1 MKSKIHLWICLSF
14 LFLGCSNDDN
24 NSETGNSVFPASFT
38 VIGEDQSQVYQFTS
52 QNGSQ
57 MGSSSSLTEQLGVP
71 SNYLTIRQ
79 NDEYLSFYTFSE
91 DSFSLFRW
99 NVDQSVG
106 ETFDSFYTV
115 STQRSIA
122 WGIDLDDVVLFGYF
136 GPFTARNLFLQ
147 RVDLVEDSLRDI
159 PIEDNVMLS
168 FQPLLHNQK
177 LYLSFRDMQGNN
189 KLVLYDEA
197 NDRLSQVLDFGTAPF
212 SFLVAENDEIAVIQ
226 NLPSPT
232 MGFYNGEDLTL
243 IEEVALQR
251 NFPLEMGP
259 IQNASIFEN
268 RFYYNFVYPQPAIL
282 PEGPAVY
289 DLQTGEHGLI
299 DLAGIL
305 SEVETEVGQ
314 NIEVTTQRFDEV
326 SRVFLVGFAATSS
339 NTISGGVV
347 QISEDGTRFEIF
359 EFPFFPTY
367 FVRN

>member
-1 MKSKIHLWICLSF
+1 MKSKIHLWICVSF
-14 LFLGCSNDDN
+14 VVWGCSNDDN
-24 NSETGNSVFPASFT
+24 DSDNHNGEFPASFT

-57 MGSSSSLTEQLGVP
+57 MGTSSSLTERLGVP

-79 NDEYLSFYTFSE
+79 NGDDLSFYTFSE

-99 NVDQSVG
+99 NVGQSTG

-115 STQRSIA
+115 SAQRSIT
-122 WGIDLDDVVLFGYF
+122 WGIDMDDAVLFGYF

-147 RVDLVEDSLRDI
+147 RVDLVEGNLRDI

-177 LYLSFRDMQGNN
+177 LYLSFRDMEGNN

-197 NDRLSQVLDFGTAPF
+197 NERLSQVLDFGTAPF
-212 SFLVAENDEIAVIQ
+212 SFLVAENNEIAVIQ
-226 NLPSPT
+226 NIPSPT
-232 MGFYNGEDLTL
+232 MGFYDGDDLTL
-243 IEEVALQR
+243 IEEVSLQR

-259 IQNASIFEN
+259 IQNASIFQN

-289 DLQTGEHGLI
+289 DLQTGEHRLI
-299 DLAGIL
+299 DLSRIL
-305 SEVETEVGQ
+305 GQVETEIGQ
-314 NIEVTTQRFDEV
+314 NVQVTTQRFDEV
-326 SRVFLVGFAATSS
+326 SRVFFVGFASTSLNS
-339 NTISGGVV
+339 ISGGVV
-347 QISEDGTRFEIF
+347 QIAEDGNRFEIF